1 MHALD
6 KIQVIST
13 EYERSL
19 DFASFTPMDLIYGK
33 AVFLQLELGVL
44 KSSHTEKIYLVKLL
58 NILTD

>member
-1 MHALD
+1 
-6 KIQVIST
+6 
-13 EYERSL
+13 
-19 DFASFTPMDLIYGK
+19 MDLIYGE